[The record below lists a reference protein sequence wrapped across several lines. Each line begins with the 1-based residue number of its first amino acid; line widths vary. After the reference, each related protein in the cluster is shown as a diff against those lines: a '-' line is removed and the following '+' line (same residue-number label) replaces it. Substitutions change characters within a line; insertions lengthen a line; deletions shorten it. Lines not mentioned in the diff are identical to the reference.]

1 MTPTYENGDWLV
13 LQKRNSLS
21 GEWSPERFD
30 VILVEEDG
38 EKLTKRVLGLPG
50 DVVSIVAGV
59 VHVHGKPLHGAF
71 GEGKASTF
79 CPVHLEY
86 EASDEEPVL
95 VPSGYIWIIGDN
107 RRDSWYGLVKV
118 EDIKGLIVL

>member
-1 MTPTYENGDWLV
+1 MAPTYEDGEWLV

-21 GEWSPERFD
+21 GEWSPDRFD
-30 VILVEEDG
+30 VILVEEDE
-38 EKLTKRVLGLPG
+38 EKITKRVLGLPG
-50 DVVSIVAGV
+50 DVVSIVSGV
-59 VHVHGKPLHGAF
+59 VDVDGKPFHGRF
-71 GEGKASTF
+71 GGGNASTF

-86 EASDEEPVL
+86 EPSDEEPVL
-95 VPSGYIWIIGDN
+95 VPPGYIWIIGDN